1 MGIGLSGKKIIDMD
15 DELYLAF
22 MLAMSDQL
30 TDLQRNGKTYPD
42 GKATLKAYWQ
52 VLDLI
57 GRLRL
62 NPEER
67 LIPYNGQWYTKEEID
82 KILYKDVF

>member
-1 MGIGLSGKKIIDMD
+1 MD
-15 DELYLAF
+15 DEVYLAF

-30 TDLQRNGKTYPD
+30 TDLQKNKETYSD
-42 GKATLKAYWQ
+42 GKAMLKAYNQ
-52 VLDLI
+52 VMSLI
-57 GRLRL
+57 SKLKQ

-82 KILYKDVF
+82 KILYRDIF